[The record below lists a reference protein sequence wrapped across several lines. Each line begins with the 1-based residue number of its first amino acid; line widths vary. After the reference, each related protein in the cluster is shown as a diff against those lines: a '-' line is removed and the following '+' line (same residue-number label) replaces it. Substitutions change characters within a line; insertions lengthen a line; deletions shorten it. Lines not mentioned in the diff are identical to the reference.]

1 MTTGSTVRSRT
12 VTVGDLTAHLAQPD
26 GGSDTVMLLLPMING
41 VDAQVRDYAA
51 DIAAAGITALVW
63 DPWHG
68 PSLDD
73 TPKER
78 LFELMGQLDDEECL
92 SEMGALL
99 DYARGELGARR
110 VGVIGWC
117 LGGRFSLLLGARD
130 RELANVV
137 AYHPSIWDPAA
148 ANHALDTVA
157 LAPAIAAPVM
167 VLHAGADTILSA
179 GTFGALQSALQ
190 SRDSGA
196 TIVHAY
202 PGAAHGFSARAR
214 QDDPVNKAAWDI
226 SWPQVLAF
234 ASASM
239 AR

>member
-1 MTTGSTVRSRT
+1 MTTGSVA
-12 VTVGDLTAHLAQPD
+12 VGDLTAYLAQPE

-41 VDAQVRDYAA
+41 IDAQVREYADDVA
-51 DIAAAGITALVW
+51 VSGVTALVW

-73 TPKER
+73 TAKER
-78 LFELMGQLDDEECL
+78 LFELMGELDDEACL
-92 SEMGALL
+92 AEMGALL

-117 LGGRFSLLLGARD
+117 LGGRFALLLGARD
-130 RELANVV
+130 ADLANVV

-148 ANHALDTVA
+148 ANHDLDAIA
-157 LAPAIAAPVM
+157 LAPTIAAPVM
-167 VLHAGADTILSA
+167 VLHAGADTILST
-179 GTFGALQSALQ
+179 GSFQALQAALQ
-190 SRDSGA
+190 SRESGA

-214 QDDPVNKAAWDI
+214 HDDPVNKAAWEI
-226 SWPQVLAF
+226 SWPQALAF
-234 ASASM
+234 VKATLAH
-239 AR
+239 

>member
-1 MTTGSTVRSRT
+1 MGFAVEARTVR
-12 VTVGDLTAHLAQPD
+12 VGELTAHLARPE

-41 VDAQVRDYAA
+41 IDEQVRDYAA
-51 DIAAAGITALVW
+51 DVAAAGITALVW

-78 LFELMGQLDDEECL
+78 LFELMGQLDDEACL
-92 SEMGALL
+92 AEMDALL

-148 ANHALDTVA
+148 ANHVVDAVA

-167 VLHAGADTILSA
+167 VLHAGADTILST
-179 GTFGALQSALQ
+179 GTFGTLQAALQ
-190 SRDSGA
+190 SRDTGA

-214 QDDPVNKAAWDI
+214 HGDPVNKAAWDI

-234 ASASM
+234 ATATL
-239 AR
+239 AQ

>member
-1 MTTGSTVRSRT
+1 MTRGFAVEART
-12 VTVGDLTAHLAQPD
+12 VAVGELTAHLAQPD
-26 GGSDTVMLLLPMING
+26 GGSDTVMLLLPMITGINE
-41 VDAQVRDYAA
+41 QVREYAA
-51 DIAAAGITALVW
+51 DVAAAGITALVW

-73 TPKER
+73 TPMER
-78 LFELMGQLDDEECL
+78 LFELRGRLDDAACL
-92 SEMGALL
+92 SEMDALL
-99 DYARGELGARR
+99 AYARGDLGARR

-117 LGGRFSLLLGARD
+117 LGGRFALLLGARD
-130 RELANVV
+130 AELANVV
-137 AYHPSIWDPAA
+137 AYHPSIWDPAEP
-148 ANHALDTVA
+148 NHVLDTVA
-157 LAPAIAAPVM
+157 SVSSIAAPVM
-167 VLHAGADTILSA
+167 VLHAGADTVMST

-190 SRDSGA
+190 SRETGA

-214 QDDPVNKAAWDI
+214 HDDPVNKAAWEI

-234 ASASM
+234 ATASL

>member
-1 MTTGSTVRSRT
+1 MGFTIEART
-12 VTVGDLTAHLAQPD
+12 VHVGDLTAHLARPE

-41 VDAQVRDYAA
+41 IDQQVRDYAA
-51 DIAAAGITALVW
+51 DVAASGITALVW

-73 TPKER
+73 TSKER
-78 LFELMGQLDDEECL
+78 LFELMGQLDDEACL
-92 SEMGALL
+92 SEMRALL
-99 DYARGELGARR
+99 AYARGELGARR

-117 LGGRFSLLLGARD
+117 LGGRFALLLGARD

-148 ANHALDTVA
+148 ANHTLDAVA

-167 VLHAGADTILSA
+167 VLHAGADTILST
-179 GTFGALQSALQ
+179 GTFVALQAALQ
-190 SRDSGA
+190 SRETGA

-214 QDDPVNKAAWDI
+214 HDDPVNKAAWEI

-234 ASASM
+234 ATATL
-239 AR
+239 AL